1 MRSVS
6 FRSSP
11 AYNPDYW
18 RFVLCT
24 KHERIFIAMTNSSST
39 RNFRLPVLAAALV
52 LAGCAS
58 QQPAPI
64 VDGAAAKPAVEVPAP
79 SAGITGASYTVQPRD
94 TLYQIARN
102 NNVSVEDLRRWNNI
116 TDPTQ
121 LRIGQVLR
129 LSPAGSAAG
138 GGQPVGSGST
148 QVAAISDP
156 KPVVVQPPK
165 TSTVQPATTPS
176 ATTTTATT
184 PDEKSVV
191 RAADANLIDW
201 GWPASGKLIQGFN
214 TNTKGIDIDGQPGDP
229 VVAAAAGQVMYS
241 GNGVRGLGNLIIINH
256 TGGFITAYAHNRKL
270 LVKTG
275 DKVTRGQ
282 RIAELGQT
290 DTTSPRLHFEV
301 RRQGTPVD
309 PLKYLPHR

>member
-1 MRSVS
+1 MTTLPSTRS
-6 FRSSP
+6 FR
-11 AYNPDYW
+11 
-18 RFVLCT
+18 F
-24 KHERIFIAMTNSSST
+24 
-39 RNFRLPVLAAALV
+39 LALSAALI

-64 VDGAAAKPAVEVPAP
+64 VDGAAALPGANATAVPT
-79 SAGITGASYTVQPRD
+79 SAATGATYTVQPRD
-94 TLYQIARN
+94 TLYQIARS
-102 NNVSVEDLRRWNNI
+102 NNVSVADLRRWNNI
-116 TDPTQ
+116 TDPNQ
-121 LRIGQVLR
+121 LRIGQVLS
-129 LSPAGSAAG
+129 LSPAGGTASATASAAAG
-138 GGQPVGSGST
+138 NGSA

-156 KPVVVQPPK
+156 KPVAAQPVPK
-165 TSTVQPATTPS
+165 VEAAPAA
-176 ATTTTATT
+176 ATAAAAAGAAQATAGAAV
-184 PDEKSVV
+184 PDEKAVV
-191 RAADANLIDW
+191 RAADANQVDW
-201 GWPASGKLIQGFN
+201 GWPANGKVIQGFN
-214 TNTKGIDIDGQPGDP
+214 SNTKGIDIDGQPGSP

-241 GNGVRGLGNLIIINH
+241 GNGVRGLGNLVIINH
-256 TGGFITAYAHNRKL
+256 TGGFITAYAHNRQL

>member
-1 MRSVS
+1 
-6 FRSSP
+6 
-11 AYNPDYW
+11 
-18 RFVLCT
+18 
-24 KHERIFIAMTNSSST
+24 MTNLSST

-64 VDGAAAKPAVEVPAP
+64 VDGAAARPAAVDTPAP
-79 SAGITGASYTVQPRD
+79 SAGIPGASYTVQPRD
-94 TLYQIARN
+94 TLYQIARS

-129 LSPAGSAAG
+129 LSPAGSAVAG
-138 GGQPVGSGST
+138 GAASTGTGST
-148 QVAAISDP
+148 QVAAIADP
-156 KPVVVQPPK
+156 KPVAVQTPK
-165 TSTVQPATTPS
+165 PVETPAATPATAKPGS
-176 ATTTTATT
+176 TTA

-201 GWPASGKLIQGFN
+201 GWPSNGKLIQGFN
-214 TNTKGIDIDGQPGDP
+214 SNTKGIDIDGQPGDP
-229 VVAAAAGQVMYS
+229 VAAAAAGQVMYS

>member
-1 MRSVS
+1 
-6 FRSSP
+6 
-11 AYNPDYW
+11 
-18 RFVLCT
+18 
-24 KHERIFIAMTNSSST
+24 MTNSSAT
-39 RNFRLPVLAAALV
+39 RTFRLPLLAAALV

-64 VDGAAAKPAVEVPAP
+64 VDGGAVTPAIQTPAP
-79 SAGITGASYTVQPRD
+79 STGIAGASYTVQPRD

-102 NNVSVEDLRRWNNI
+102 NNVSMDDLRRWNNI
-116 TDPTQ
+116 TDPNQ

-129 LSPAGSAAG
+129 LSSSGGAVTGGSQSAGNG
-138 GGQPVGSGST
+138 GT

-156 KPVVVQPPK
+156 KPVTAQPPK
-165 TSTVQPATTPS
+165 TAPVAPV
-176 ATTTTATT
+176 TATPAPAASAST
-184 PDEKSVV
+184 PDEKNVV
-191 RAADANLIDW
+191 RAADANLLDW
-201 GWPASGKLIQGFN
+201 GWPASGQLIQGFN
-214 TNTKGIDIDGQPGDP
+214 ANTKGIDIDGKPGDP
-229 VVAAAAGQVMYS
+229 VVAASAGQVMYS

-256 TGGFITAYAHNRKL
+256 TSGFITAYAHNRAL
-270 LVKTG
+270 LVKAG
-275 DKVTRGQ
+275 DKVKRGQ